1 MKQILRKKNQNG
13 FTIIEVVVGIFILG
27 ILLVGVMS
35 SFGALNKATRGA
47 REQTVLSSLSIQ
59 NLEIVRNIPYSDIGT
74 INGNPNGTLPDLVN
88 ATTSTIEGQQYKVYY
103 EVTYIDDPADGT
115 ILAGTDPSPN
125 DYKQVKMFVKRVS
138 NNKITNFTTNISP
151 KGLEG
156 INNAGALSLRV
167 FDATGVPVPNAN
179 LNIQSVG
186 ISPSIVLDRQT
197 DSNGN
202 WIEVGLPSG
211 VNAYHITASKSGY
224 VTDQTYPPSESNPNP
239 TKPDATIINGQV
251 TQVSFSIDLPSSLT
265 IRTQNQSCV
274 GINGVS
280 MNVRGAELI
289 GATPNVYKYNQN
301 SASSGGQV
309 ALTGL
314 AGDTYTPTLLTGQG
328 YIIYGTSPIQQIS
341 VLPDTNQIFTMILG
355 PASTNSLLVIVK
367 DAATGAALE
376 GATVQ
381 LHYGGSTPADY
392 YGTTGGNVWQQ
403 ISWVGGTGQVDYTNT
418 TKYFT
423 DDGKIDVSTTPTGVR
438 LKKTGSKYQLSGVLE
453 SSSFDTTGAS
463 NFTTISWNPP
473 SQTSGTTLK
482 FQVATNND
490 NSTWNYKGPDGTSAT
505 YYTTPGTS
513 LNSIHDNDRYI
524 RYKAFLSTTNN
535 KRTPVLSNITIN
547 YVAGC
552 FSPGQTIFPNL
563 TASSS
568 YTLTVSMPGYQT
580 HIDSNLNING
590 NQSWEVDLSP

>member
-1 MKQILRKKNQNG
+1 MG
-13 FTIIEVVVGIFILG
+13 
-27 ILLVGVMS
+27 

-47 REQTVLSSLSIQ
+47 REQTVLSSLSTQ
-59 NLEIVRNIPYSDIGT
+59 NLEIVRNVPYSDIGT

-138 NNKITNFTTNISP
+138 NDKITNFTTNISP

-167 FDATGVPVPNAN
+167 FDATGVPIPNAN

-186 ISPSIVLDRQT
+186 LNPAIVLDRQT

-202 WIEVGLPSG
+202 WIEVGLPAA

-224 VTDQTYPPSESNPNP
+224 VSDQTYPLTVANPNP
-239 TKPDATIINGQV
+239 TKPDATITNGQV
-251 TQVSFSIDLPSSLT
+251 TQISFSIDLPSSLT
-265 IRTQNQSCV
+265 IRTQSQSCV
-274 GINGVS
+274 GIDGVN

-289 GATPNVYKYNQN
+289 GTTPNVYKYNQN

-314 AGDTYTPTLLTGQG
+314 SGDTYTPTLLTGQS

-341 VLPDTNQIFTMILG
+341 VLPDTVQIFTMILG

-381 LHYGGSTPADY
+381 LRYSGSTPADY

-403 ISWVGGTGQVDYTNT
+403 INWTGGTGQADYSNP

-423 DDGKIDVSTTPTGVR
+423 DDGKIDVTTTPTGVR
-438 LKKTGSKYQLSGVLE
+438 LKKTGSNYQLSGVLE
-453 SSSFDTTGAS
+453 SSAFDTTGSS

-473 SQTSGTTLK
+473 SQTSGTRLR

-490 NSTWNYKGPDGTSAT
+490 NSTWNYKGPGGTSAT

-513 LNSIHDNDRYI
+513 ISSIHDNDRYI

-535 KRTPVLSNITIN
+535 KRTPVLSNVTIN

-552 FSPGQTIFPNL
+552 FSPGQAMFPNL
-563 TASSS
+563 TASSN

-580 HIDSNLNING
+580 HVDSNLNING